1 MIKESRFFLF
11 GKGGFLVYGFPSIV
25 VTTADIDG
33 VSSF

>member
-1 MIKESRFFLF
+1 MIKESRLF
-11 GKGGFLVYGFPSIV
+11 RAGKSGFLVYGFPSIV